1 MVLSPMILSDSL
13 HPNIFL
19 KGITG
24 FIKTFQTTEPP
35 RTMNTGAQLNHLF
48 LSKLW
53 GHQTGGLFE
62 SKNFVQEPSQLS
74 SNFPIPR
81 PSPYPFFNGYGHP
94 MTFGG
99 SKGMVPSIVFFFTH
113 VPPSVATTREPATL
127 VVPGHLTKKCPVCTS
142 GHDMQIQCRYNIQ
155 IACGE

>member
-1 MVLSPMILSDSL
+1 MKRPERQTGDLWKEIAIIRRGYTVCLYVCMSVCLFVCLHAWHACIHVCIMYNLYIMSTMCMCKWLGTSSHIKTGAGMVLSPMMLSDSL

-24 FIKTFQTTEPP
+24 FVKTFQTTEPP

-62 SKNFVQEPSQLS
+62 SKKIEGTHPTSIQL
-74 SNFPIPR
+74 P
-81 PSPYPFFNGYGHP
+81 H
-94 MTFGG
+94 T
-99 SKGMVPSIVFFFTH
+99 
-113 VPPSVATTREPATL
+113 
-127 VVPGHLTKKCPVCTS
+127 
-142 GHDMQIQCRYNIQ
+142 
-155 IACGE
+155 

>member
-62 SKNFVQEPSQLS
+62 SKNFV
-74 SNFPIPR
+74 
-81 PSPYPFFNGYGHP
+81 
-94 MTFGG
+94 
-99 SKGMVPSIVFFFTH
+99 
-113 VPPSVATTREPATL
+113 
-127 VVPGHLTKKCPVCTS
+127 
-142 GHDMQIQCRYNIQ
+142 
-155 IACGE
+155 